1 LPADPEAGAPDDTEP
16 GAESEAKGAV
26 PEGAALPAEG
36 TAAAKASPESAS
48 GVAAEAAHDESAP
61 AGNAAEAAHDESA
74 PAGNAATDAPPADEK
89 TSPSEREK
97 LEQRMAEKAAAAP
110 TGPGV
115 YIFKDRRGKAL
126 YVGKAKNLR
135 DRVRSYVRGG
145 DGRYQVSF
153 LMNRAADFETLVTVS
168 ETEALIL
175 ENNLIKQYKPRYN
188 IKLLDDKSYLS
199 VKVTV
204 KDQWPRILVTRKIV
218 RDGSV
223 YLGPF
228 ASASGIR
235 ETLEI
240 ARKIFPL
247 RTCSDAV
254 FRNRSRPCLE
264 YQIKR
269 CLAPCVLP
277 VDRVEYERQLK
288 GATQL
293 LEGKTDALVA
303 DLRAA
308 MAAAADE
315 ERFEDAARVRD
326 RIEAVSKVAEK
337 QKALVHG
344 GGDRDVFGFYREGG
358 FLEAQVLLVR
368 AGKLV
373 GNNSYRLEDF
383 DFPDEEVISAL
394 TGRFYEGDRY
404 IPEEVLLP
412 LAFEGADALADYLTG
427 LRGTKV
433 SVFAPQR
440 GDKRRLVEM
449 ALENARQAFAD
460 RSDEA
465 LRREKMLE
473 ELRTKLNLASTPKR
487 IECFDISHVQG
498 EAVVASMVVF
508 DEGRPD
514 KQSYRRYKLRGV
526 QRNDDFAAMK
536 EVLSRRL
543 ARGKDE
549 GGLPDLLLVDGGRG
563 QLSMAVEAMR
573 EIGVDGVE
581 LASLA
586 KDKVR
591 GEFQQEEIEHSEER
605 VFRPGRSNPI
615 VLRRNSNA
623 LFLLQQIR
631 DEAHRFAI
639 RFHRELRAKKRLR
652 SVLDDIGGIGPGKKR
667 ALLSAFGSV
676 KRIRAASVEE
686 IAGVPGVGPV
696 LAEKVA
702 AALRSTAEP
711 EA

>member
-1 LPADPEAGAPDDTEP
+1 MAGDDEEVVAEPAPED
-16 GAESEAKGAV
+16 
-26 PEGAALPAEG
+26 
-36 TAAAKASPESAS
+36 
-48 GVAAEAAHDESAP
+48 HDA
-61 AGNAAEAAHDESA
+61 
-74 PAGNAATDAPPADEK
+74 K
-89 TSPSEREK
+89 TSVSEREK
-97 LEQRMAEKAAAAP
+97 FDARMAEKAAAAP

-115 YIFKDRRGKAL
+115 YIFKDKRGKAL

-145 DGRYQVSF
+145 DGRYQVRF
-153 LMNRAADFETLVTVS
+153 LMDRAADFETLVTIS

-188 IKLLDDKSYLS
+188 IKLQDDKSYVS

-204 KDQWPRILVTRKIV
+204 KDAWPRILVTRKIE
-218 RDGSV
+218 RDGSL
-223 YLGPF
+223 YLGPY

-235 ETLEI
+235 ETLEV
-240 ARKIFPL
+240 ARKLFPL
-247 RTCSDAV
+247 RTCSDTV

-269 CLAPCVLP
+269 CLAPCVLE
-277 VDRVEYERQLK
+277 VDRAEYEKQLK
-288 GATQL
+288 GAVQL
-293 LEGKTDALVA
+293 LEGKTEALVA
-303 DLRAA
+303 DLRGA
-308 MAAAADE
+308 MAAAADD
-315 ERFEDAARVRD
+315 ERFEDAARLRD
-326 RIEAVSKVAEK
+326 RIDAVSKVAEK

-394 TGRFYEGDRY
+394 TGRYYEGDRY

-412 LAFEGADALADYLTG
+412 LAFEGADALGDYLTG
-427 LRGTKV
+427 LRGSKV
-433 SVFAPQR
+433 TAFAPQR

-449 ALENARQAFAD
+449 ALENAKQAFAD
-460 RSDEA
+460 RNDEA
-465 LRREKMLE
+465 LRRERMLE
-473 ELRTKLNLASTPKR
+473 ELRTKLHLTSTPKR
-487 IECFDISHVQG
+487 IECFDISHSQG
-498 EAVVASMVVF
+498 EAVVASLVVF
-508 DEGRPD
+508 DEGRAD
-514 KQSYRRYKLRGV
+514 KSSYRRFKLRGV

-543 ARGKDE
+543 TRGKDE
-549 GGLPDLLLVDGGRG
+549 GGLPDLLIVDGGKG
-563 QLSMAVEAMR
+563 QLAMAVEAVR
-573 EIGVDGVE
+573 ELGIEGVE

-586 KDKVR
+586 KDHVAAD
-591 GEFQQEEIEHSEER
+591 FQQEAVEHSEER

-639 RFHRELRAKKRLR
+639 TFHRELRAKKRLR
-652 SVLDDIGGIGPGKKR
+652 SVLDDIGGIGPGKRR
-667 ALLSAFGSV
+667 ALLTAFGSV
-676 KRIRAASVEE
+676 KRLRAASLEE
-686 IAGVPGVGPV
+686 IAGVQGVGPV
-696 LAEKVA
+696 LAEKVVAALGGVA
-702 AALRSTAEP
+702 AAAPVAGDDAES
-711 EA
+711 E

>member
-1 LPADPEAGAPDDTEP
+1 MD
-16 GAESEAKGAV
+16 
-26 PEGAALPAEG
+26 
-36 TAAAKASPESAS
+36 
-48 GVAAEAAHDESAP
+48 
-61 AGNAAEAAHDESA
+61 
-74 PAGNAATDAPPADEK
+74 
-89 TSPSEREK
+89 
-97 LEQRMAEKAAAAP
+97 
-110 TGPGV
+110 
-115 YIFKDRRGKAL
+115 
-126 YVGKAKNLR
+126 
-135 DRVRSYVRGG
+135 
-145 DGRYQVSF
+145 
-153 LMNRAADFETLVTVS
+153 RAADFETLVTVS

-188 IKLLDDKSYLS
+188 IKLQDDKSYVS

-204 KDQWPRILVTRKIV
+204 KDAWPRILVTRKIE
-218 RDGSV
+218 RDGSL
-223 YLGPF
+223 YLGPY

-235 ETLEI
+235 ETLEV
-240 ARKIFPL
+240 ARKVFPL

-277 VDRVEYERQLK
+277 VDRGEYDRQLK
-288 GATQL
+288 GAIQL
-293 LEGKTDALVA
+293 LEGKTEALA
-303 DLRAA
+303 TDLRESMAKAA
-308 MAAAADE
+308 EE
-315 ERFEDAARVRD
+315 ERFEDAARIRD
-326 RIEAVSKVAEK
+326 RIDSVSKVAEK

-358 FLEAQVLLVR
+358 FLEAQVLFVR
-368 AGKLV
+368 SGKLV

-383 DFPDEEVISAL
+383 EFPDEEVISAL

-404 IPEEVLLP
+404 IPEEVLLQLP
-412 LAFEGADALADYLTG
+412 FEGSDALAEYLTG

-460 RSDEA
+460 RNDET
-465 LRREKMLE
+465 LRREKMIE
-473 ELRTKLNLASTPKR
+473 ELRYKLHLASTPKR
-487 IECFDISHVQG
+487 VECVDISHSQG
-498 EAVVASMVVF
+498 EAVVASLVVF

-514 KQSYRRYKLRGV
+514 KSSYRRYKLRGV

-543 ARGKDE
+543 TRGKEE
-549 GGLPDLLLVDGGRG
+549 GGLPDLLLVDGGKG
-563 QLSMAVEAMR
+563 QLAMAVEAVK
-573 EIGVDGVE
+573 ELGIEGVE

-586 KDKVR
+586 KDKVVD
-591 GEFQQEEIEHSEER
+591 GEFQQENVEHSEER

-639 RFHRELRAKKRLR
+639 TFHRELRARKRLR
-652 SVLDDIGGIGPGKKR
+652 SVLDDIPGIGPGKRR
-667 ALLSAFGSV
+667 ALLTAFGSV
-676 KRIRAASVEE
+676 KRLRAASLDE
-686 IAGVPGVGPV
+686 IAGVAGVGPV
-696 LAEKVA
+696 LAAKVVEGLGA
-702 AALRSTAEP
+702 KSVTDPNPEDKSGTDPDSAE
-711 EA
+711 

>member
-1 LPADPEAGAPDDTEP
+1 LAADPERPAGAEALGEP
-16 GAESEAKGAV
+16 PSLPEPELLPPTAA
-26 PEGAALPAEG
+26 EGAGTEIEITVAGDPDCPPQEDEPPAE
-36 TAAAKASPESAS
+36 
-48 GVAAEAAHDESAP
+48 AP
-61 AGNAAEAAHDESA
+61 V
-74 PAGNAATDAPPADEK
+74 EK
-89 TSPSEREK
+89 TSASEREK
-97 LEQRMAEKAAAAP
+97 LEERMAEKAASAP

-135 DRVRSYVRGG
+135 DRVRSYIRGG
-145 DGRYQVSF
+145 DGRYQVTF
-153 LMNRAADFETLVTVS
+153 LMDRAADFETLVTVS

-188 IKLLDDKSYLS
+188 IKLQDDKSYVS

-204 KDQWPRILVTRKIV
+204 KDEWPRILVTRKIE
-218 RDGSV
+218 RDGGL
-223 YLGPF
+223 YLGPY

-235 ETLEI
+235 ETLEV
-240 ARKIFPL
+240 ARKVFPL

-277 VDRVEYERQLK
+277 VDRGEYERQLK
-288 GATQL
+288 SAIQL
-293 LEGKTDALVA
+293 LEGKTDALA
-303 DLRAA
+303 TELRDSMVKAA
-308 MAAAADE
+308 EE
-315 ERFEDAARVRD
+315 ERYEDAARIRD
-326 RIEAVSKVAEK
+326 RLDAIAKVAEK

-358 FLEAQVLLVR
+358 FLEAQVLFVR
-368 AGKLV
+368 SGKLV

-383 DFPDEEVISAL
+383 EFPDEEVISAL

-412 LAFEGADALADYLTG
+412 LDFEGAGALAEYLTG
-427 LRGTKV
+427 LRHAKV

-460 RSDEA
+460 RNDET
-465 LRREKMLE
+465 LRRERMIE
-473 ELRTKLNLASTPKR
+473 ELRSKLHLASSPKR
-487 IECFDISHVQG
+487 IECVDISHSQG
-498 EAVVASMVVF
+498 EAVVASLVVF

-514 KQSYRRYKLRGV
+514 KSSYRRYKLRGV

-543 ARGKDE
+543 TRGKEE
-549 GGLPDLLLVDGGRG
+549 GGLPDLLLVDGGKG
-563 QLSMAVEAMR
+563 QLAMAVEAVK
-573 EIGVDGVE
+573 ELGIEGVE

-586 KDKVR
+586 KDKVVE
-591 GEFQQEEIEHSEER
+591 GEFSGEHVEHSEER

-623 LFLLQQIR
+623 LFLLQQVR

-639 RFHRELRAKKRLR
+639 TFHRELRARKRLR
-652 SVLDDIGGIGPGKKR
+652 SVLDDIPGIGPGKRR
-667 ALLSAFGSV
+667 ALLTAFGSV
-676 KRIRAASVEE
+676 KRLRAASVEE
-686 IAGVPGVGPV
+686 IAGVTGVGPV
-696 LAEKVA
+696 LAEKVVSGLA
-702 AALRSTAEP
+702 ASAKAATPAP
-711 EA
+711 EDDGSAPG